1 MSGVI
6 PAPEAKPPARR
17 PLPPLAV
24 PPAHPLLDAPR
35 PRTRWPLAIGL
46 VVMLGFFGGFMAWA
60 VLAPLAEAAIA
71 PGVIKVEGQ
80 RRTLQH
86 LEGGIVREILVR
98 DGDQV
103 RRGQVVMRLDDVQS
117 GATLEALRAARWAVL
132 AQAAR
137 LAAELEDR
145 QEVAFPAD
153 LLAARDPRAQEALA
167 GQRSLFQARLESLR
181 SQMAVLETRREQ
193 AAATIRSSEGQ
204 LGATRDQLRLIVQE
218 EGMRRNLVNQ
228 GLARLPELLALQR
241 SRAGLEGQITDL
253 QGQIS
258 RARAAIAEAEGQIRA
273 TLDQRRQEVGTEARE
288 VAARRAEAE
297 ERLRAAEDVATR
309 RDIVAPEDGT
319 VVNLRLFTVG
329 AVVRAGDPVMDLV
342 PAQDRLVAE
351 VNVAPTDIDV
361 VYPGLQAEVRLP
373 AFKQRLVPYLHGQV
387 TFIAADVTTDPQ
399 TRQSHYRAFV
409 RIDEEQLAR
418 LPAVF
423 LTPGM
428 PVEAHV
434 QIGTR
439 SFWRYVT
446 QPIRDSLHRA
456 FTEQ

>member
-1 MSGVI
+1 M
-6 PAPEAKPPARR
+6 EAG
-17 PLPPLAV
+17 
-24 PPAHPLLDAPR
+24 DASVS
-35 PRTRWPLAIGL
+35 L
-46 VVMLGFFGGFMAWA
+46 
-60 VLAPLAEAAIA
+60 
-71 PGVIKVEGQ
+71 
-80 RRTLQH
+80 
-86 LEGGIVREILVR
+86 
-98 DGDQV
+98 
-103 RRGQVVMRLDDVQS
+103 
-117 GATLEALRAARWAVL
+117 
-132 AQAAR
+132 
-137 LAAELEDR
+137 
-145 QEVAFPAD
+145 D
-153 LLAARDPRAQEALA
+153 LLFRA
-167 GQRSLFQARLESLR
+167 
-181 SQMAVLETRREQ
+181 
-193 AAATIRSSEGQ
+193 
-204 LGATRDQLRLIVQE
+204 
-218 EGMRRNLVNQ
+218 
-228 GLARLPELLALQR
+228 LLALGA
-241 SRAGLEGQITDL
+241 SREEV
-253 QGQIS
+253 
-258 RARAAIAEAEGQIRA
+258 ARAIAEAEGQIRA

-373 AFKQRLVPYLHGQV
+373 AFKQRLVPYLHGHV